1 MRYSECCHHMG
12 FSSLG
17 AWHWQYQELAELLP
31 TERGSLMV
39 MHSIALPNNALAS
52 GVPILEL
59 PTNGNPQ
66 PLLAEAH
73 APHQEKTS
81 RILLPFS

>member
-1 MRYSECCHHMG
+1 
-12 FSSLG
+12 
-17 AWHWQYQELAELLP
+17 
-31 TERGSLMV
+31 MV
-39 MHSIALPNNALAS
+39 IHSFALPNNALIS

-73 APHQEKTS
+73 ATHQDEDIANTFAIFINIYIDIRS
-81 RILLPFS
+81 YMFFMSL